1 MKLSENTLAI
11 LKNFAQINSGM
22 VLKTGKIQKTISPE
36 MTILVEAEIDDTMPN
51 TFGIYDLNQFLGNLT
66 TLSDP
71 ELTFNDKSV
80 VMEKDGIALN
90 YFACSPNLITAPP
103 DKELA
108 MKNIDISFDLTHSNL
123 QILLKLAA
131 MNNLSN
137 ISVIGKNGEILL
149 QSHEKSNDTS
159 NIAKMKIADYAGDD
173 FTASFKTDN
182 LRLVSDDYTVEIQL
196 GEDKKGGFSKFTAKN
211 KKLKYFIALEAK

>member
-11 LKNFAQINSGM
+11 LKNFAQINSGI
-22 VLKTGKIQKTISPE
+22 VLKTGNVQKTISPE
-36 MTILVEAEIDDTMPN
+36 MTILVEAEMEEAMPVN
-51 TFGIYDLNQFLGNLT
+51 FGIYDLNQFLGNLS

-71 ELTFNDKSV
+71 DLTFSDDSV
-80 VMEKDGIALN
+80 LMEKDGIKFN
-90 YFACSPNLITAPP
+90 YYACSANLITAPP

-108 MKNIDISFDLTHSNL
+108 MKQIDVAFTLTHSNL

-137 ISVIGKNGEILL
+137 ISVIGKNGEISL
-149 QSHEKSNDTS
+149 QTHEKANDTS
-159 NIAKMKIADYAGDD
+159 NYANVKIADYTGED

-182 LRLVSDDYTVEIQL
+182 LRLVSDDYDVEVQI
-196 GEDKKGGFSKFTAKN
+196 GGFAKFTAKT
-211 KKLKYFIALEAK
+211 KKLKYFIAMETK